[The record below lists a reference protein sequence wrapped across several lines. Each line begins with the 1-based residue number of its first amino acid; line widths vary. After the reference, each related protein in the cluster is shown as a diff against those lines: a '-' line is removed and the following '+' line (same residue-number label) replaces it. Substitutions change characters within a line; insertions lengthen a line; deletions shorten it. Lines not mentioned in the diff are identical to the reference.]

1 MNEDS
6 WDRLLK
12 IRTSGRDDTGSDQYK
27 YPYEP
32 TPYLVL
38 ERLGNSGEIGKKNTV
53 LDYGCGK
60 GRVDFFLSYQTG
72 CRSVGIEYNE
82 RFYQAALRN
91 QEKAVS
97 SGKIS
102 FIQQDAAVYQ
112 VPAQVDR
119 CFFFNPFCL
128 EILKQAMAR
137 IMESWYENQREIR
150 LYFYYPSQEYEAYL
164 NGLDELQHRETIR
177 CMDLFPGNDQREK
190 ILIFSTYQGGG
201 TFDTDFS
208 GK

>member
-12 IRTSGRDDTGSDQYK
+12 IRTSGRDDTGSDRYK

-32 TPYLVL
+32 TPYSVL

-53 LDYGCGK
+53 LD
-60 GRVDFFLSYQTG
+60 
-72 CRSVGIEYNE
+72 
-82 RFYQAALRN
+82 AA
-91 QEKAVS
+91 A
-97 SGKIS
+97 
-102 FIQQDAAVYQ
+102 YQ

-137 IMESWYENQREIR
+137 ILESWYENQRELR
-150 LYFYYPSQEYEAYL
+150 LYFYYPSQEYEVYL
-164 NGLDELQHRETIR
+164 NGLDELQYEGAVN
-177 CMDLFPGNDQREK
+177 CMDLFPGNNMREK
-190 ILIFSTYQGGG
+190 ILIFSLL
-201 TFDTDFS
+201 
-208 GK
+208 

>member
-12 IRTSGRDDTGSDQYK
+12 IRTSGRDDTGSDRYK

-32 TPYLVL
+32 TPYSVL

-72 CRSVGIEYNE
+72 CNSIGIEYNE
-82 RFYQAALRN
+82 RFYQTALRN
-91 QEKAVS
+91 QKKAVS
-97 SGKIS
+97 SGKVC
-102 FIQQDAAVYQ
+102 FVQQDAAAYQ

-137 IMESWYENQREIR
+137 ILESWYENQRELR
-150 LYFYYPSQEYEAYL
+150 LYFYYPSQEYEVYL
-164 NGLDELQHRETIR
+164 NGLDELQYEGAVN
-177 CMDLFPGNDQREK
+177 CMDLFPGNNMREK
-190 ILIFSTYQGGG
+190 ILIFALL
-201 TFDTDFS
+201 
-208 GK
+208 